1 MPPLPQ
7 AGAHS
12 PSRLDHAPC
21 LLSALPEIRLP
32 PSPTHLPGRLRRSPL
47 TPPAATV
54 HTHRLRS
61 RTHSPSLT
69 HSATTA
75 PERPTYYA
83 SLARY
88 VPRARARS
96 DLARGSLEGGGR
108 KTPAR
113 GKKNRRARGRLGNE
127 VPLLGAGPI
136 SLDWRL
142 SPYSRRIDFWGL

>member
-1 MPPLPQ
+1 MEAPPPSQESRGGKVLSGLGPAFPAAWPAPSPPAAQ
-7 AGAHS
+7 AGAAPPPARRPLS
-12 PSRLDHAPC
+12 LPPDHAPC

-32 PSPTHLPGRLRRSPL
+32 PFLTHLSGRFRRSPL

-88 VPRARARS
+88 VPRARA
-96 DLARGSLEGGGR
+96 
-108 KTPAR
+108 P
-113 GKKNRRARGRLGNE
+113 
-127 VPLLGAGPI
+127 
-136 SLDWRL
+136 
-142 SPYSRRIDFWGL
+142 